1 MSDQEPCLPQQPIT
15 VSDGSNN
22 RAAGYLS
29 AGIWFLTE
37 WEHDIQMYDA
47 SLEACLS
54 RFCMKRLYDTFVSPQ
69 PIVGI
74 CLSAV
79 GPNRRIHMLPCRD
92 SDGGIVP
99 FNLLC
104 GSDDRCFW
112 RVRKGPKWYSKSGK
126 HYSKMDENARVLV
139 AGQAQMAKKVEL
151 PTRAV
156 TSNKTAIM
164 AYLPVYEYS
173 SSSSIHSRK
182 KPISLVTPYFLA
194 ATKNQIYTSPSR
206 NP

>member
-1 MSDQEPCLPQQPIT
+1 
-15 VSDGSNN
+15 
-22 RAAGYLS
+22 
-29 AGIWFLTE
+29 
-37 WEHDIQMYDA
+37 
-47 SLEACLS
+47 
-54 RFCMKRLYDTFVSPQ
+54 
-69 PIVGI
+69 
-74 CLSAV
+74 
-79 GPNRRIHMLPCRD
+79 
-92 SDGGIVP
+92 
-99 FNLLC
+99 
-104 GSDDRCFW
+104 
-112 RVRKGPKWYSKSGK
+112 
-126 HYSKMDENARVLV
+126 MDENARVLV

-164 AYLPVYEYS
+164 AYLYEYS